1 MLISG
6 PSQRSVF
13 VDCDLILKMAVI
25 SVLVF
30 FSPLFVRMME
40 IPLFPSVWG
49 CNCSNF

>member
-13 VDCDLILKMAVI
+13 VDRDLILKMAVI

-30 FSPLFVRMME
+30 SLRSMSIDQDSFVP
-40 IPLFPSVWG
+40 ICVGL
-49 CNCSNF
+49 